1 MTTSGLTHFY
11 KKFRDEKKSVRV
23 DEPLAELMIGTISI
37 HWETLDIELA
47 ICNAQRDS
55 TQTVSFAF

>member
-23 DEPLAELMIGTISI
+23 DELLAELMIGTISI

-47 ICNAQRDS
+47 ICNAQRVA